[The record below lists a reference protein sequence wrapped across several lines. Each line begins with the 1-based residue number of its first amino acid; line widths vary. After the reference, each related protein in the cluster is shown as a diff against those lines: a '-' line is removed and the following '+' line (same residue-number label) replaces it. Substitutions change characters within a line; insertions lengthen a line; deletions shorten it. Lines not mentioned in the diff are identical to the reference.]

1 MIMGSSYPGDNDMSV
16 MRVQFETFGELVGF
30 LFGYARERYLAAVRL
45 IGKIDDVSVTIQAVT
60 EFDRKVLEA
69 AHDRI
74 AAYFRLTHP
83 TLGATQ
89 QPVAGST
96 AKDEISRKWRAYFH
110 TEARQLAEDDHAARA
125 VLKAVVLAGTDTG
138 RDYQGVLLDVL
149 NERYPLP
156 TGAVPQPE

>member
-1 MIMGSSYPGDNDMSV
+1 MIMGSSYPGDNDMPV
-16 MRVQFETFGELVGF
+16 MRVQFETYGELIGF

-60 EFDRKVLEA
+60 DFDRKVLEA

-74 AAYFRLTHP
+74 AAYFRFSHP
-83 TLGATQ
+83 DLGAV
-89 QPVAGST
+89 QPTAPGTT
-96 AKDEISRKWRAYFH
+96 AKDEISRRWRAYFH
-110 TEARQLAEDDHAARA
+110 SEARHLAEDDHAARA

-149 NERYPLP
+149 RERYPLP
-156 TGAVPQPE
+156 GGAAPQPE